1 MNTLTEWN
9 LKLTENVGAVM
20 KKLGIETGE
29 QAKKLDNLQAK
40 TKSVGDGFSNL
51 KGLII
56 GAGVGIFAGEALAE
70 YQQAAAANAQLK
82 ASYLSTN
89 NAVGKSYEELQALS
103 DKVAASSIYDDDD
116 VTKAQSVLLTFTNI
130 HGAIYDQAMPAIAD
144 LASKMGGDLQG
155 SVVQVGKAL
164 NSPIE
169 GVTALTKV
177 GVSFTEQ
184 QKSIIK
190 HYVDIGQTAKA
201 QQLIIGELN
210 KEFGGSAKAAL
221 DANPVVEIQ
230 KQFKEVQES
239 LGSVIMQ
246 LIVEL
251 KPAIMT
257 VVNALK
263 TGVEWLSNNWTTIS
277 DVFSAVVEWF
287 KVALVVIAPFIV
299 YMGYLEAQIWLTNL
313 AWLANPAVLILA
325 GIVVAIVAVIAAIA
339 WMYNKVEWFR
349 GSVSAVFGAIKAI
362 FVNFSTLVADVFGGI
377 YKLWKG
383 LFSGNLDLMKEG
395 LYQAG
400 DAYIKYGMSI
410 GEGVAEGYNEGVKEV
425 RDGKLLAG
433 TSLQDKVTAGAKP
446 TAADLLDA
454 GGKPAAKDQLTK
466 GMDGVSG
473 GGQVRNVTVNITKMA
488 DIHINTTHLKE
499 SMGEVKRIVEETIIR
514 AVSGSEL
521 ALS

>member
-1 MNTLTEWN
+1 
-9 LKLTENVGAVM
+9 
-20 KKLGIETGE
+20 
-29 QAKKLDNLQAK
+29 
-40 TKSVGDGFSNL
+40 
-51 KGLII
+51 
-56 GAGVGIFAGEALAE
+56 
-70 YQQAAAANAQLK
+70 
-82 ASYLSTN
+82 
-89 NAVGKSYEELQALS
+89 
-103 DKVAASSIYDDDD
+103 
-116 VTKAQSVLLTFTNI
+116 
-130 HGAIYDQAMPAIAD
+130 
-144 LASKMGGDLQG
+144 
-155 SVVQVGKAL
+155 
-164 NSPIE
+164 
-169 GVTALTKV
+169 
-177 GVSFTEQ
+177 
-184 QKSIIK
+184 
-190 HYVDIGQTAKA
+190 
-201 QQLIIGELN
+201 
-210 KEFGGSAKAAL
+210 
-221 DANPVVEIQ
+221 
-230 KQFKEVQES
+230 
-239 LGSVIMQ
+239 
-246 LIVEL
+246 
-251 KPAIMT
+251 
-257 VVNALK
+257 
-263 TGVEWLSNNWTTIS
+263 
-277 DVFSAVVEWF
+277 
-287 KVALVVIAPFIV
+287 
-299 YMGYLEAQIWLTNL
+299 
-313 AWLANPAVLILA
+313 
-325 GIVVAIVAVIAAIA
+325 
-339 WMYNKVEWFR
+339 MYNKVEWFR